1 MFTPIDPAIREKVIS
16 AYVAGHGRNQI
27 TRELHEQGIKV
38 SHGSISNFINA
49 YKRKHEEQPKPDDD
63 AGSGVPGSS
72 PLLTRIG
79 QAANDVTPKDVKEP
93 IDLQEIDF
101 DDTPVDPDVFTDE
114 VDYDPEYDGVEGEH
128 RFNYTNT
135 MNPTFPNTIIPFPN
149 TFNPYL
155 NNFNQQV
162 SLHVIEETKKEESD
176 QTSTIDW
183 DDDENHQ
190 ARFVKWVLNQKKIRQ
205 QEERKL
211 EEGWRLLVNE
221 RNSLEEQKRNLEARE
236 AKLHEVKDLIPS
248 AKVLKEIGFDF
259 SQANSWLEA
268 IKGKADQ
275 EGLDLRTAAWGL
287 VEDLRNWT
295 EVGGLRKAIAQQKQ
309 QLDLLCL
316 ATDQQKQAIGIIVD
330 LKKSGM
336 TDEDISNL
344 VNFSKWSSKVG
355 QGSSFELDTRLN
367 LQNTPQ

>member
-1 MFTPIDPAIREKVIS
+1 ML
-16 AYVAGHGRNQI
+16 G
-27 TRELHEQGIKV
+27 
-38 SHGSISNFINA
+38 
-49 YKRKHEEQPKPDDD
+49 
-63 AGSGVPGSS
+63 
-72 PLLTRIG
+72 
-79 QAANDVTPKDVKEP
+79 
-93 IDLQEIDF
+93 
-101 DDTPVDPDVFTDE
+101 
-114 VDYDPEYDGVEGEH
+114 
-128 RFNYTNT
+128 
-135 MNPTFPNTIIPFPN
+135 
-149 TFNPYL
+149 
-155 NNFNQQV
+155 
-162 SLHVIEETKKEESD
+162 
-176 QTSTIDW
+176 IDW
-183 DDDENHQ
+183 DDDEDHQ
-190 ARFVKWVLNQKKIRQ
+190 ARFVKWVLNEKKIRQ

-221 RNSLEEQKRNLEARE
+221 RNRLEEQKRNLETRE

-248 AKVLKEIGFDF
+248 TKVLKEIGFDF

-268 IKGKADQ
+268 IKGKAEQ

-316 ATDQQKQAIGIIVD
+316 ATDQQKQAIGTIVD

-344 VNFSKWSSKVG
+344 VKAVSQRNGKAG
-355 QGSSFELDTRLN
+355 QGNGSSFELDTRLN